1 MSAWA
6 PKSNPLDLISVASWP
21 NNSSLWNP
29 ALNFAGSYGLSST
42 TARALS
48 MNRFWRRSYS
58 RPTMGGPPALW
69 PEYEDDPAAEPVGL
83 NPARVVSR
91 WVTGGGGGSGFF
103 AVESTR

>member
-42 TARALS
+42 TASALS
-48 MNRFWRRSYS
+48 MKRFWRRSYN
-58 RPTMGGPPALW
+58 PLTIAGWALLFPQYADETAAPPGS
-69 PEYEDDPAAEPVGL
+69 VH
-83 NPARVVSR
+83 PARVASR
-91 WVTGGGGGSGFF
+91 SVTGGGGGAG
-103 AVESTR
+103 